1 MKVYKFV
8 IFFVII
14 VKKIVINAQKNMVH
28 TTFQLTKI
36 EVLNE
41 LVLSVLV
48 WSTWSYIGCNT
59 FWLNSVKI
67 STAERG
73 DEDLEPPKVYSES
86 ANVEC
91 SDEVEER
98 LSRLSFSSQERSGES
113 GVVVSGSTIKT
124 ETERPR
130 KYSGNMASSAFVH
143 CWSWSCNK

>member
-1 MKVYKFV
+1 M
-8 IFFVII
+8 
-14 VKKIVINAQKNMVH
+14 
-28 TTFQLTKI
+28 
-36 EVLNE
+36 LNE
-41 LVLSVLV
+41 LSVLD
-48 WSTWSYIGCNT
+48 STWSYMGCNT
-59 FWLNSVKI
+59 FWSNSVKI

-143 CWSWSCNK
+143 CWSWSCNKTKIIENKHFFRQIFSRKFKLKSIYT